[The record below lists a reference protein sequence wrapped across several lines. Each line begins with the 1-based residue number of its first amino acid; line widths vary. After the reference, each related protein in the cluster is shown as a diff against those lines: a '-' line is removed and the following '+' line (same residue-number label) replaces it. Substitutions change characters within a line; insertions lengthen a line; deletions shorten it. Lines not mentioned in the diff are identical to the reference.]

1 MQGTGHVKE
10 VLEEKEFL
18 NPFSFVIVCI
28 SFGLMALHGQ
38 DRYSPFKQIHRE
50 NVGGITVAWTH
61 ATGDQ
66 GTTIECRPLVVD
78 GVMYVTSPSLR
89 VIALDAANG
98 RQRWSFV
105 TEPPKPVGW
114 TVNRGLAYWRKGSQ
128 ERILMGTPDGRLI
141 SLHAQSGR
149 PDKNFGDRGVVDL
162 KAGVTNLSYGVT
174 SAPAIFEDLVIL
186 GFAVGEGPGPA
197 APGDIRAFDVR
208 NGREV
213 WRFHTVP
220 RPGEFG
226 HETWTGGAGDSWK
239 DRGGVNAWGGLTV
252 DEQNKLVFAGL
263 GSPAFDFY
271 GGDRKGANLFG
282 NSVVALDART
292 GKRVW
297 HFQTVRHDIWD
308 YDLPTPPVLVKS
320 QGKEA
325 VAQVTKT
332 GHVWILDRLTGVPL
346 FGYEERAV
354 PPSDVPG
361 EEAWP
366 TQILPKKPP
375 PIVPQVFEPSD
386 ASPETRA
393 LRCCSIFTPPS
404 LQGTVTL
411 PGFHGG
417 ANWSGAAWDPRTG
430 LLYVNTNN
438 VPNLTTLVPRKEGGY
453 GIKGY
458 VRFTDQDGNPA
469 SKPPWG
475 MLTAVDLNRGE
486 IAWQKTLGDGN
497 GSENFGGAIVTAGG
511 LVFIASTKD
520 EKFRAFAAATGD
532 LLWEYQLPA
541 GGYAAPVTY
550 MVKGKQYVTIAA
562 GGGGKLG
569 TKRGDSFV
577 TFALP

>member
-1 MQGTGHVKE
+1 
-10 VLEEKEFL
+10 
-18 NPFSFVIVCI
+18 
-28 SFGLMALHGQ
+28 MALYSQ
-38 DRYSPFKQIHRE
+38 DRFVPLKQIHRG
-50 NVGGITVAWTH
+50 NVAQLAVAWNH
-61 ATGDQ
+61 VTGDQ
-66 GTTIECRPLVVD
+66 GTTIECIPLVVD

-89 VIALDAANG
+89 VIALDAATG
-98 RQRWSFV
+98 RSLWSFV
-105 TEPPKPVGW
+105 TEPTKPFGGW
-114 TVNRGLAYWRKGSQ
+114 TVNRGVAFWKKGRKQ
-128 ERILMGTPDGRLI
+128 RILMGTPDGRLI
-141 SLHAQSGR
+141 SLDARSGK
-149 PDKNFGDRGVVDL
+149 PDPAFGDNGVVNL

-174 SAPAIFEDLVIL
+174 SAPAIFENLVIL
-186 GFAVGEGPGPA
+186 GFAVGENTPA

-208 NGREV
+208 SGKEV

-226 HETWTGGAGDSWK
+226 HETWTGDSWK
-239 DRGGVNAWGGLTV
+239 DRGGANAWGGITV
-252 DEQNKLVFAGL
+252 DHKNKLVFAGL
-263 GSPAFDFY
+263 GSPVFDFY

-308 YDLPTPPVLVKS
+308 YDLPTPPVLAKS

-332 GHVWILDRLTGVPL
+332 GHVWVLDRRTGEPL
-346 FGYEERAV
+346 FGFEERAV

-366 TQILPKKPP
+366 TQILPKRPP
-375 PIVPQVFEPSD
+375 PIAPQVFEPSD
-386 ASPETRA
+386 ASPETHA

-417 ANWSGAAWDPRTG
+417 ANWSGAAWDPGTG

-438 VPNLTTLVPRKEGGY
+438 VPNLTTLVPRKDGGY
-453 GIKGY
+453 GLKGY
-458 VRFTDQDGNPA
+458 IKFTDQDGNPA

-486 IAWQKTLGDGN
+486 IAWQKTLGDGH

-520 EKFRAFAAATGD
+520 EKFRAFDAATGD
-532 LLWEYQLPA
+532 VLWEHKLPA

-550 MVKGKQYVTIAA
+550 IVKGKQYVTIAA

>member
-1 MQGTGHVKE
+1 MLKRKKG
-10 VLEEKEFL
+10 L
-18 NPFSFVIVCI
+18 NPFKALAACI
-28 SFGLMALHGQ
+28 FWCLMGLHGQ
-38 DRYSPFKQIHRE
+38 DRYSPLQQIRRD
-50 NVGGITVAWTH
+50 NVARLTVAWTLP
-61 ATGDQ
+61 TGDQ
-66 GTTIECRPLVVD
+66 GTTIECRPVIED
-78 GVMYVTSPSLR
+78 GIMYVTSPSLR
-89 VIALDAANG
+89 VIALDAATG
-98 RQRWSFV
+98 RIKWSYV
-105 TEPPKPVGW
+105 TEPPKPLVGW
-114 TVNRGLAYWRKGSQ
+114 TVNRGVAYWQRGSQ
-128 ERILMGTPDGRLI
+128 RRVLIGTPDGRLI
-141 SLHAQSGR
+141 SLDAGNGR
-149 PDKNFGDRGVVDL
+149 PDRAFGQGGIVDL
-162 KAGVTNLSYGVT
+162 KAGVTKLSYGVT

-186 GFAVGEGPGPA
+186 GVAVGEGPAPA

-220 RPGEFG
+220 QPGEFG

-239 DRGGVNAWGGLTV
+239 DRGGVNAWGGITV
-252 DEQNKLVFAGL
+252 DEKSKLVFAGL

-332 GHVWILDRLTGVPL
+332 GHVWVLDSLTGVPL
-346 FGYEERAV
+346 FGYDERAV

-366 TQILPKKPP
+366 TQIFPRKPP
-375 PIVPQVFEPSD
+375 PIAPQQFEPSE
-386 ASPETRA
+386 ASPETRT

-404 LQGTVTL
+404 LQGTVTS

-430 LLYVNTNN
+430 FLYVNTNN

-458 VRFTDQDGNPA
+458 IRFLDQDGNPA

-475 MLTAVDLNRGE
+475 LLTAVDLNGGE
-486 IAWQKTLGDGN
+486 IVWQKTLGDGN
-497 GSENFGGAIVTAGG
+497 GSENLGGAMVTAGG

-520 EKFRAFAAATGD
+520 EKFRAFDAATGD
-532 LLWEYQLPA
+532 VLWEYKLPA

-550 MVKGKQYVTIAA
+550 LVKGKQYVTIAA

-577 TFALP
+577 TFALR